1 MANVRK
7 GSVDV
12 PHGEVHFRH
21 GGSGPVL
28 VLLHDATRSSVAH
41 IPAIEWLGEH
51 FTVLALDTPGC
62 GLSTPLPIDRPT
74 IPDFSR
80 ALAET
85 LTALGIERCAVYG
98 LHSGANI
105 ALQFAA
111 DHPGRASLTVLDGLP
126 LPAEPP
132 DEASLVRHR
141 MSFEPTAEGDHIVRQ
156 WSRLL
161 DLQRYAP
168 WFSHRAETRVAVA
181 LPDDLG
187 LHERATDL
195 FMADPH
201 WTGALAAALCHS
213 ALPAI
218 SRLRSPTV
226 FMYREGDPLHGQ
238 IDRLPVVM
246 PSGCR
251 AARVPDAPGAWRSQ
265 LLGLLRE
272 DHGTRSTWQAP
283 GASSSASVHWRRH
296 RYVDLL
302 HGQVRVGLRGASAN
316 QTAALLLPDL
326 PGAARQMDLLAAELA
341 TDRLVVTPE
350 LPGLGESDPL
360 PSPTLGAYVSVLD
373 ESLDALGCDRVDV
386 VAEGLGTVL
395 ACAIAANRPRRVRRL
410 VLDGVPQI
418 RNRDRKRFVR
428 EYCPALVPDRAGT
441 HLLRLWDQL
450 RTTRMTW
457 PWFERAAE
465 AARVCTPDISAEV
478 LHAALVDAMKQ
489 PGSYGDAAR
498 AALDAAVRDIVRAI
512 EQPVLALQD
521 ARDVRYKGTG
531 SLKRRLRDGTVRS
544 RPGAPAARAALCRE
558 FLD

>member
-21 GGSGPVL
+21 GGSGPVV
-28 VLLHDATRSSVAH
+28 VLLHDAARSSAVH
-41 IPAIEWLGEH
+41 IPTIEWLGEH

-98 LHSGANI
+98 LHGGANI
-105 ALQFAA
+105 ALQLAA
-111 DHPGRASLTVLDGLP
+111 DYPARAALTVLDGLP

-132 DEASLVRHR
+132 DEARLARHLV
-141 MSFEPTAEGDHIVRQ
+141 SFEPTLEGDYIVRQ

-161 DLQRYAP
+161 DLHRYAP
-168 WFSHRAETRVAVA
+168 WFSHTADTRIAAA
-181 LPDDLG
+181 LPDDRS
-187 LHERATDL
+187 LHECATDL

-201 WTGALAAALCHS
+201 WTVAVAAASCHD
-213 ALPAI
+213 ALPVI
-218 SRLRSPTV
+218 SRLCSPTV
-226 FMYREGDPLHGQ
+226 FMYREGDPRYGQ
-238 IDRLPVVM
+238 ADRLPLAM
-246 PSGCR
+246 PNGCR
-251 AARVPDAPGAWRSQ
+251 VARVSNGPGAWRSQ

-272 DHGTRSTWQAP
+272 DHGTHSTWQAP
-283 GASSSASVHWRRH
+283 GAASSASAHWRRH

-302 HGQVRVGLRGASAN
+302 HGQVRVGLRGASTN
-316 QTAALLLPDL
+316 QPAALLLPDL
-326 PGAARQMDLLAAELA
+326 PGAARQLDGLAAELA

-373 ESLDALGCDRVDV
+373 ETLDALGCARVDV
-386 VAEGLGTVL
+386 IAEGLGTVL

-410 VLDGVPQI
+410 FLDGVPQI

-428 EYCPALVPDRAGT
+428 EYCPAQVPDRAGT

-450 RTTRMTW
+450 RTARMTW

-465 AARVCTPDISAEV
+465 AARVCTPDVSAED

-489 PGSYGDAAR
+489 PGNYGDPAR
-498 AALDAAVRDIVRAI
+498 AALDAALRDIARAI

-544 RPGAPAARAALCRE
+544 RPGAPAARAAMCRE